1 MKNLDLNAMGV
12 NEMNEVE
19 MKNVEGGNIFKAI
32 GNAIASAAGAVADA
46 AVWVWEHTVTTPDG
60 VNHTTF

>member
-19 MKNVEGGNIFKAI
+19 MKQTEGGLLPIFWFLI
-32 GNAIASAAGAVADA
+32 GMVASELQDRNSGRDFAEGYAAAMQ
-46 AVWVWEHTVTTPDG
+46 
-60 VNHTTF
+60 